1 MTPPTPTPRDQL
13 SREALLAAK
22 QALMHDQARQRV
34 EDAKVPPP
42 ESRRGVQLSMV
53 AAALALSVMLVVRP
67 AWVFP
72 RPPAES
78 PTLKEASLRVRM
90 YIEADLIER
99 YRRNEGR
106 LPATLLESGGDT
118 TGLKYVQ
125 DGQTYSLTGENGG
138 IVLTYGSTTP
148 AAEFLGNS
156 YELIRA
162 RNQR

>member
-1 MTPPTPTPRDQL
+1 M

-22 QALMHDQARQRV
+22 QALIQDQVLRRI

-42 ESRRGVQLSMV
+42 TSRRGPQLWL
-53 AAALALSVMLVVRP
+53 AAPALALAALLVVRP
-67 AWVFP
+67 AWLFP
-72 RPPAES
+72 RPPDES
-78 PTLKEASLRVRM
+78 PALQEASLRVRI
-90 YIEADLIER
+90 YIETERVER

-125 DGQTYSLTGENGG
+125 DGQSYTITGKNAAIE
-138 IVLTYGSTTP
+138 LTYRSTMP

-156 YELIRA
+156 YDLIKARA
-162 RNQR
+162 QR